1 MSKSRRSLHSTVAQ
15 KETAYLVGFDNG
27 RISADALA
35 LDESLDELQ
44 RLCESAGARVVGR
57 TFQRRA
63 KPDVRTYVGSGKV
76 EEIKQAVW
84 DLCADIVIFD
94 DPLSPNQQR
103 NLERELGLDP
113 GGEPTIRVLDRSQ
126 LILDIFARRARTL
139 EGKLQVELAQLEYL
153 VPRLTRHWTHLSRQ
167 RGGGVG
173 TRGPGETQLEVDRRR
188 VRERM
193 AMLHRRLR
201 EVART
206 RELHR
211 RERAEVPFPTIAL
224 VGYTNAGK
232 STLMRALTGA
242 DVLIDDLLFAT
253 LDPTIR
259 KLELPESGRVLVS
272 DTVGFVHKLPHELV
286 EAFKSTLDEVRE
298 ADLLI
303 HLIDASSPAH
313 DVHRGVVRAVLADID
328 AADVPM
334 LEVWNKIDGLGVDER
349 EDLEPYIR
357 REGMLAIS
365 AEAEIGLEALCAA
378 IDSRIVANLG
388 REEFFVPFARG
399 DVLARLHREA
409 SVQNLAP
416 EDEGTR
422 VDVLITA
429 KLAGQIRHALG
440 EGGGC

>member
-1 MSKSRRSLHSTVAQ
+1 VSKSKRSSHSIVP
-15 KETAYLVGFDNG
+15 KEETAYLVGFDDG
-27 RISADALA
+27 RGSEDSLP
-35 LDESLDELQ
+35 LGESLDELQ

-57 TFQRRA
+57 TSQRRA
-63 KPDVRTYVGSGKV
+63 KPDVRTYVGSGKIN
-76 EEIKQAVW
+76 EIQRAVW
-84 DLCADIVIFD
+84 DLCADIVVFD

-103 NLERELGLDP
+103 NLERDLGLGP
-113 GGEPTIRVLDRSQ
+113 GGDPTIRVLDRSQ

-193 AMLHRRLR
+193 AMLQRRLR

-211 RERAEVPFPTIAL
+211 RERADVPFPMVAL

-253 LDPTIR
+253 LDPTVR
-259 KLELPESGRVLVS
+259 KLELERSGRVLLS
-272 DTVGFVHKLPHELV
+272 DTVGFVHKLPHELI
-286 EAFKSTLDEVRE
+286 EAFRSTLDEVRE

-303 HLIDASSPAH
+303 HLIDASSPAQ
-313 DVHRGVVRAVLADID
+313 DVHRGVVRGVLDDIG

-334 LEVWNKIDGLGVDER
+334 LEVWNKVDRLAPEQR
-349 EDLEPYIR
+349 EDLEHFIR
-357 REGMLAIS
+357 REKMLAIS
-365 AEAEIGLEALCAA
+365 AETGSGLEGLCAA
-378 IDSRIVANLG
+378 IDSRIAAELC
-388 REEFFVPFARG
+388 REEFFVPFTRG
-399 DVLARLHREA
+399 EVLARLHREA
-409 SVQNLAP
+409 SVRRVTS

-422 VDVLITA
+422 VEVLITP
-429 KLAGQIRHALG
+429 KLAGQIRHALAVVG
-440 EGGGC
+440 

>member
-1 MSKSRRSLHSTVAQ
+1 M
-15 KETAYLVGFDNG
+15 VGFDDG
-27 RISADALA
+27 RNSDNALA
-35 LDESLDELQ
+35 LDESLDELE
-44 RLCESAGARVVGR
+44 RLCVSAGARVVGR

-63 KPDVRTYVGSGKV
+63 RPDVRTYVGSGKI
-76 EEIKQAVW
+76 EEIKQEVW
-84 DLCADIVIFD
+84 ELCADIVVFD

-103 NLERELGLDP
+103 NLERDLGLGP

-193 AMLHRRLR
+193 AMLNRRLR
-201 EVART
+201 EVSRT
-206 RELHR
+206 RALHR
-211 RERAEVPFPTIAL
+211 RERAEVPFPTVAL

-259 KLELPESGRVLVS
+259 KLELPQSGRVLLS

-334 LEVWNKIDGLGVDER
+334 LEVWNKVDRLDGEER
-349 EDLEPYIR
+349 ADLEHYLLR
-357 REGMLAIS
+357 DDMLAIS
-365 AEAEIGLEALCAA
+365 AEAGIGFTALCAA
-378 IDSRIVANLG
+378 IDARITANLG
-388 REEFFVPFARG
+388 REQFFIPFARG
-399 DVLARLHREA
+399 EVLARLHREA
-409 SVQNLAP
+409 SVQKVAA

-422 VDVLITA
+422 VEVLITP
-429 KLAGQIRHALG
+429 KLAGQIRHALR
-440 EGGGC
+440 EVSSC